1 MTVAATAA
9 LFLALA
15 FMAAL
20 PSVSVIAVSGRAAA
34 FGFGHGALT
43 ALGIVVGDL
52 LFILLAL
59 FGLAFLATALGE
71 GFQLLRYLGAAWLI
85 GVGIALWR
93 SRMEPERHENP
104 RSTSASAW
112 ASFLM
117 GLVITLGD
125 QKAILFY
132 LGFLPAF
139 VDLATLSPSDI
150 GLVAGAT
157 VLAVGGVKLAYA
169 WMASRAGGLFAAG
182 TTRTMNRL
190 AGGLLVALGIY
201 LAFKPPT

>member
-20 PSVSVIAVSGRAAA
+20 PSVSVIAVSARAAA

-71 GFQLLRYLGAAWLI
+71 GFQLLRYLGAVWLI

-93 SRMEPERHENP
+93 SRMEPARYEELP
-104 RSTSASAW
+104 SASAW

-125 QKAILFY
+125 HKAILFY

-139 VDLATLSPSDI
+139 VDLATLSPTDI

-169 WMASRAGGLFAAG
+169 WTASRAGGLFAAG

-201 LAFKPPT
+201 LAFMPPT

>member
-20 PSVSVIAVSGRAAA
+20 PSVSVIAVSARAAA

-71 GFQLLRYLGAAWLI
+71 GFQLLRYLGAVWLI

-93 SRMEPERHENP
+93 SRMEPARYEELP
-104 RSTSASAW
+104 SASAW

-139 VDLATLSPSDI
+139 VDLATLSPTDI

-182 TTRTMNRL
+182 ATRTMNRL